1 MVEGGTP
8 RATKVLVVAVLA
20 VTGAAVGWYLLA
32 APVDDPRA
40 AGLVLLLLTL
50 LFLGRVAGQIAVARY
65 APAWLPP
72 MSQWNLLPYRYL
84 LPIQLVFLAVMA
96 AVSAAFLDWSR
107 DGLLTEPRR
116 AVGAAVVVTS
126 GVYAGAMAVRYVVR
140 MRRRPDQRWFGGTIP
155 IVFHWVLAAFLLVY
169 GVYNLRAA

>member
-1 MVEGGTP
+1 MGEEGTP
-8 RATKVLVVAVLA
+8 GATKLLLIAVLA

-40 AGLVLLLLTL
+40 AGLVLVLLTV
-50 LFLGRVAGQIAVARY
+50 LFLGRVASQVAVARR

-72 MSQWNLLPYRYL
+72 MTHWNLLPYRYL
-84 LPIQLVFLAVMA
+84 LPIQLVFLAVMGV
-96 AVSAAFLDWSR
+96 VSVAFLDGSR
-107 DGLLTEPRR
+107 DGLLTEPRE
-116 AVGAAVVVTS
+116 AVGAAVVAAS

-169 GVYNLRAA
+169 GAYNLRAA